1 MSDRIPILLDTD
13 PGTDI
18 DDALAISY
26 LLAKPECELVGITTV
41 TGDTK
46 KRSAIAEVLCNAVG
60 RADIPI
66 VAGHAGPMGHGP
78 GQTWL
83 AQYDKI
89 AHLPHRLDREP
100 NSAVKFLQE
109 TIRSR
114 PGEIT
119 LLTIGPMT
127 NIGLLFAMDPEIPS
141 LLKNYVAMA
150 GAFYVN
156 NGWETNCVVD
166 PISTKIVSHSKR
178 ESLKWVPLDVTTKCA
193 MQKPDVE
200 MLFQGPLLSLVAQ
213 MAESWFE
220 SVDHILFHDPLAAVS
235 LFLPEVVE
243 YTSGT
248 VHVEPEKGLTSFE
261 PGEGPDE
268 VALKVQPEALFDEFF
283 DTLSR
288 I

>member
-18 DDALAISY
+18 DDALAIAY

-46 KRSAIAEVLCNAVG
+46 KRAAIAEVLCNAVG

-66 VAGHAGPMGHGP
+66 VAGHSGPMAHGP

-89 AHLPHRLDREP
+89 SHLPHRLDREP

-150 GAFYVN
+150 GAFNVN

-166 PISTKIVSHSKR
+166 PISTKIVSHSHR
-178 ESLKWVPLDVTTKCA
+178 QSLKWVPLDVTTKCV

-200 MLFQGPLLSLVAQ
+200 MLFQGPLLSLAAQ
-213 MAESWFE
+213 MAEAWFE
-220 SVDHILFHDPLAAVS
+220 SVDHITFHDPLAAVS
-235 LFLPEVVE
+235 LFLPEVIE
-243 YTSGT
+243 YTPGT

-268 VALKVQPEALFDEFF
+268 VALKVQPEVLFDEFF

-288 I
+288 V

>member
-127 NIGLLFAMDPEIPS
+127 NIGLLFAMDPEIPA

-178 ESLKWVPLDVTTKCA
+178 ESLKWVPLDVTTKCV

-213 MAESWFE
+213 MAEAWFE
-220 SVDHILFHDPLAAVS
+220 SVDHITFHDPLAAVS
-235 LFLPEVVE
+235 LFLPEVIE

-248 VHVEPEKGLTSFE
+248 VHVDPDKGLTSFE

-268 VALKVQPEALFDEFF
+268 VALKVQPEVLFDEFF

-288 I
+288 V

>member
-178 ESLKWVPLDVTTKCA
+178 ESLKWVPLDVTTKCG

-248 VHVEPEKGLTSFE
+248 VHVEPDKGLTSFE
-261 PGEGPDE
+261 PGEGPDK

>member
-83 AQYDKI
+83 GQYDKI

-178 ESLKWVPLDVTTKCA
+178 ESLKWVPLDVTTKCG

-248 VHVEPEKGLTSFE
+248 VHVEPDKGLTSFE
-261 PGEGPDE
+261 PGEGPDK